1 MKAIYITEFGGPEV
15 MQYVELPDP
24 ATVGSQVVLDVTA
37 IGINYADTHQT
48 ENSYLA
54 QQKFREW
61 KLWDGCRMV
70 REYWRWRRRVGI
82 ARRHW

>member
-1 MKAIYITEFGGPEV
+1 MKAIQITQFGGPEV
-15 MQYVELPDP
+15 MQYVDLPDP

-54 QQKFREW
+54 QQKLPLIPGMEVVAISVAINMNS
-61 KLWDGCRMV
+61 LSGA
-70 REYWRWRRRVGI
+70 YL
-82 ARRHW
+82 HN